1 MNDKPTQYID
11 IIEMFKDLPILVVGD
26 IMLDRFTY
34 GKVTRISPESPV
46 PILSVDRENIML
58 GGAGN
63 TLSNLIHLGCEGRIV
78 SVIGDDENG
87 ELLKNV
93 VKDNGIDASGL
104 MKCPDRPTIV
114 KTRFLAGHQQ
124 LLRTDY
130 ERVSPVSEKY
140 QKKLLDKARKAIN
153 GAKAMIISDYGKG
166 LLSPSFIKK
175 LISMAHEKDIPVLVD
190 PKGKD
195 FSIYAGAEV
204 VTPNKNELHEAT
216 GCMEIDTDE
225 QVEEAAS
232 YLIKTSGINSVV
244 ATRSK
249 DGMSIVTKISKTGE
263 SGNNALEFDVT
274 HIKSAEDIEVF
285 DVSGAGD
292 TVIATIA
299 AALGAGGNIV
309 EAASLA
315 NIAGSIVV
323 SKVGTAPIRVEELRK
338 YLTCHDPDNMI
349 AGSGSEKNLPHIES
363 TYQAPVMDWQDAYE
377 EIQRWKARGL
387 KAGFTNGCFDILHFG
402 HVTYLNDARQHCDR
416 LVVGLNKDISIRLLK
431 EDGRPVHDQDS
442 RARVI
447 SALGAVDMVVFFGA
461 EKGEQD
467 NTPCDLISKL
477 QPDIYFK
484 GGDYAIDQLPEAP
497 IIMRYGGE
505 VKIMPIY
512 QGHSTSKSIK
522 KARA

>member
-1 MNDKPTQYID
+1 MERNLGQYID
-11 IIEMFKDLPILVVGD
+11 IINKFKNLPVLVVGD

-46 PILSVDRENIML
+46 PVLSVDRENMML

-63 TLSNLIHLGCEGRIV
+63 TLSNLINLGCEGRIV
-78 SVIGDDENG
+78 SVIGNDENG
-87 ELLKNV
+87 TLLKGV
-93 VKDNGIDASGL
+93 AKDNGIDPSGL
-104 MKCPDRPTIV
+104 IKCSDRPTIV

-130 ERVSPVSEKY
+130 ERIYPVSEKY
-140 QKKLLDKARKAIN
+140 LEKLLVKARKTIN

-166 LLSPSFIKK
+166 LLSPAFIKE
-175 LISMAHEKDIPVLVD
+175 LITLAKENDIPVLVD

-195 FSIYAGAEV
+195 FSIYAGADV
-204 VTPNKNELHEAT
+204 VTPNKNELHQAT
-216 GCMEIDTDE
+216 GGMDIDTDE
-225 QVEEAAS
+225 QVEDAAS
-232 YLIKTSGINSVV
+232 YLVKTSGVNSVI

-249 DGMSIVTKISKTGE
+249 DGMSVVTRNGKGDD
-263 SGNNALEFDVT
+263 NALQFDIT
-274 HIKSAEDIEVF
+274 HIRSAEDIEVF

-299 AALGAGGNIV
+299 AALGAGASIV
-309 EAASLA
+309 QAASLA

-323 SKVGTAPIRVEELRK
+323 SKVGTAPIRGEELQE
-338 YLTCHDPDNMI
+338 YLTAHDP
-349 AGSGSEKNLPHIES
+349 ES
-363 TYQAPVMDWQDAYE
+363 TIANGSNNHKRIEPTFQAPVMNWQEASE

-387 KAGFTNGCFDILHFG
+387 KVGFTNGCFDILHFG
-402 HVTYLNDARQHCDR
+402 HVTYLNDTRQHCDK

-431 EDGRPVHDQDS
+431 GEDRPVHDQGS

-461 EKGEQD
+461 EEKDQD
-467 NTPCDLISKL
+467 NTPCELISKI

-484 GGDYAIDQLPEAP
+484 GGDYTIDQLPEAP
-497 IIMRYGGE
+497 IISRYGGE

-512 QGHSTSKSIK
+512 QGHSTTQSIK
-522 KARA
+522 KVRA